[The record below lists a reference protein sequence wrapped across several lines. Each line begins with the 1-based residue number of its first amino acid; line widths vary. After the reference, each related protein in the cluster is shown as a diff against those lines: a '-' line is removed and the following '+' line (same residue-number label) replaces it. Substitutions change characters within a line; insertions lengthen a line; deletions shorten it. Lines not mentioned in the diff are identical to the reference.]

1 MSLTRTRSAHAKHIT
16 RRHSGQTKDM
26 ANDVC
31 QIQAFGHFL
40 QLLSA
45 GGEETAEQPALPGF
59 LHPALPVLGTTDE
72 PIKNPGELCRD
83 CGLSVAKELSS
94 GRSVRWVPNAILGKR
109 FLWFTPRSKKSLA
122 SWTVSSSND
131 SGVIRSMVISSPHN
145 SH

>member
-45 GGEETAEQPALPGF
+45 GGEETAEQPALF
-59 LHPALPVLGTTDE
+59 EYLHPSLPVLGTTAQSFKRASG
-72 PIKNPGELCRD
+72 PIRPARKPGIRVPMCFNPAVP
-83 CGLSVAKELSS
+83 LSPETTQA
-94 GRSVRWVPNAILGKR
+94 RTRR
-109 FLWFTPRSKKSLA
+109 
-122 SWTVSSSND
+122 
-131 SGVIRSMVISSPHN
+131 IRAQGPIA
-145 SH
+145 